1 MNITVENLTQGWAD
15 DLQVQGFYAIPFAE
29 DYCFEYSEDYDSCLS
44 INEFDCYG
52 QVQWNDKRPLGF
64 DGSAEI
70 IDRGRNGKLWWL
82 PYREGK
88 KIYNSSKERQV
99 VMDICN
105 YGFRVITLKLI
116 GPTWD
121 ANRVK
126 HRTVLAQSSIGGL
139 EPFVNHRNVIK
150 DLACDVLQEFSC

>member
-1 MNITVENLTQGWAD
+1 MNITVKNFSQGWAN

-29 DYCFEYSEDYDSCLS
+29 DYCFECSEDSDSCLS

-52 QVQWNDKRPLGF
+52 QVQWANNRPTGF

-70 IDRGRNGKLWWL
+70 IDRGRDGKLWWL

-88 KIYNSSKERQV
+88 KVYNSSKARQI

-126 HRTVLAQSSIGGL
+126 HRMVLAQSSIGGL
-139 EPFVNHRNVIK
+139 EPFVDHSDVIE
-150 DLACDVLQEFSC
+150 DLACEVLQEFSC